1 MSTEQTTATIV
12 DGTQRLDVSVPV
24 GTTVSGVLAQLERP
38 LWNIELVD
46 ELGRTV
52 PATESFG
59 TQIPPGTVL
68 HLRDAA
74 ASPEHRSDGGGVD
87 RSGPF
92 AMSGW
97 AAAVAVAVLA
107 GLTTVLSTVLSDHR
121 STPAMLALFL
131 VQALVSVQL
140 VRRDRVTES
149 IWWSMVAPLPVAIGV
164 TGLIGLPQLA
174 TGWAFALAVCWSA
187 AVAAF
192 GVRAWKRHE
201 YTDAATRVWLL
212 PAVGLSAIALT
223 RMPDGVAGPVL
234 IAVGVMGLAFAPM
247 LSLKVPENQLL
258 HLNTV
263 MLTTDSVHTPD
274 APEPSRVTMPRARR
288 TVRLGNGL
296 RITAVLLACA
306 AMLAGSALTA
316 GRIRLDSVEG
326 WASLV
331 AFVLGLVV
339 FVLNPRTARDQ
350 FTRWAPRL
358 TAMTVLLAGSLLS
371 SETAA
376 AWWWLAVVGIGVAA
390 IGTGVALARNVYAP
404 AMTRLGDIIGQIS
417 LALAVPA
424 AAVAAGAFTLTRT
437 MG

>member
-52 PATESFG
+52 PATDSFG

-68 HLRDAA
+68 HLRDTAA
-74 ASPEHRSDGGGVD
+74 TTAQHDHADESLRTGTL
-87 RSGPF
+87 

-97 AAAVAVAVLA
+97 ATAGSVVVLA
-107 GLTTVLSTVLSDHR
+107 GITTALSTVLNQHR
-121 STPAMLALFL
+121 STAIMVALFL
-131 VQALVSVQL
+131 VLALVSAQL
-140 VRRDRVTES
+140 VRRERVTLS
-149 IWWSMVAPLPVAIGV
+149 IWWAIAAPLPVSIGV
-164 TGLIGLPQLA
+164 TGLISLPNLA
-174 TGWAFALAVCWSA
+174 TWWTFALAVCWAA

-201 YTDAATRVWLL
+201 YTDAATRVWLF
-212 PAVGLSAIALT
+212 PAIGLSVIAVAQ
-223 RMPDGVAGPVL
+223 MPDGLAGPLL

-263 MLTTDSVHTPD
+263 MLTTDSVHAPD
-274 APEPSRVTMPRARR
+274 APEPARVTMPRARR

-316 GRIRLDSVEG
+316 GQIRLDSVEG
-326 WASLV
+326 WSSLV

-358 TAMTVLLAGSLLS
+358 TAMAVLLCGALFS
-371 SETAA
+371 SAA
-376 AWWWLAVVGIGVAA
+376 AAVWWWLAVAAIGVAA

>member
-68 HLRDAA
+68 HLRDTTATTA
-74 ASPEHRSDGGGVD
+74 QRDDARNSERTGTG
-87 RSGPF
+87 
-92 AMSGW
+92 AMPGW
-97 AAAVAVAVLA
+97 AAAVAVVVLV
-107 GLTTVLSTVLSDHR
+107 GLTTVLSTVLSEHR
-121 STPAMLALFL
+121 SIAVMVALFL
-131 VQALVSVQL
+131 VLTLVSAQL
-140 VRRDRVTES
+140 VRRERVTRS
-149 IWWSMVAPLPVAIGV
+149 IWWAIAVPLPVAIGV
-164 TGLIGLPQLA
+164 TGLISLPTLA
-174 TGWAFALAVCWSA
+174 AGWAFALAVCWAA

-201 YTDAATRVWLL
+201 YTDAATRVWLF
-212 PAVGLSAIALT
+212 PAIGLSVISLAQ
-223 RMPDGVAGPVL
+223 MPDGIAGPVL
-234 IAVGVMGLAFAPM
+234 LAVGVMGLAFAPM

-263 MLTTDSVHTPD
+263 MLTTDSVHAPD
-274 APEPSRVTMPRARR
+274 APEPARVTMPRARR

-296 RITAVLLACA
+296 RITAVLLACV
-306 AMLAGSALTA
+306 AMLVGSALTA

-326 WASLV
+326 WSSLV

-358 TAMTVLLAGSLLS
+358 TAMAVLLAGALLS
-371 SETAA
+371 SAA
-376 AWWWLAVVGIGVAA
+376 AAVWWWLSVAAIGVAA